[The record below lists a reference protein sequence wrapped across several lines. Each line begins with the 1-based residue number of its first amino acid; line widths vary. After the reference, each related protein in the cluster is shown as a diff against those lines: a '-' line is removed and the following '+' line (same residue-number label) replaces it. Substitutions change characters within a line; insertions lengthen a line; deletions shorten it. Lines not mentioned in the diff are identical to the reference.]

1 MNPGSQDVIASIT
14 DSFTRT
20 HIYICAYRYRCTRVH
35 TNICILLLINFSLP
49 PSHTL
54 PPITSLPSQIDCLV
68 LPSRKGSPSPSR
80 PRSPSPV
87 ELRLKAWTERE
98 KRSPLRDRR
107 FKGMISPPGQHGGL
121 SPQARFKGYDVDG
134 ENQPPIRQ
142 QLQRNR
148 SPGGNAGR

>member
-1 MNPGSQDVIASIT
+1 MSLLVLLIASHAHT
-14 DSFTRT
+14 
-20 HIYICAYRYRCTRVH
+20 YIFVH
-35 TNICILLLINFSLP
+35 TGTGAHVYTPTYALFFSSTSLFLLPTLFP
-49 PSHTL
+49 PPPLH
-54 PPITSLPSQIDCLV
+54 PITSLPCQIDGLV

-121 SPQARFKGYDVDG
+121 SPQARFRGYDVDG